1 MFGRA
6 VLCCDTVLYCTVPI
20 SAPEGH
26 REYYVLYIV
35 SYLCI
40 RVVLKGIC

>member
-6 VLCCDTVLYCTVPI
+6 VLCCDTVLYCTYS

-26 REYYVLYIV
+26 RKYYVLLECI
-35 SYLCI
+35 SHLCI
-40 RVVLKGIC
+40 RVVLEGIC